1 MGNCGAMARTAY
13 EGGAMSI
20 WQTVTWNVAR
30 TGGFTAYVLLTLA
43 VAVGLALTMQ
53 LQSPSHWPRLL
64 NSELH
69 NFLTLLSAV
78 FVVVHILAV
87 WIDPFTRFGWSE
99 VFIPFVSHYRVTW
112 MALGIIALYLG
123 IAISI
128 STWLRPLIGYA
139 WWRRLHILTLG
150 VYALVT
156 IHGIATGSD
165 TQTWW
170 GLAIYAGSIA
180 LVGGLLCWRLLVPI
194 NERGRSHPVIASLL
208 GLSILAGFIFTVA
221 GPLQPGWNAVANGAT
236 SGNSLLQSVVPSTSR
251 RVTATPQS
259 STASNPFTTPFTAS
273 LQGTLTQN
281 GPDTSGV
288 ETLRINAT
296 LSNGAQ
302 GILTITLKGTQEDF
316 GGQGSGL
323 SITTTQVRLSQ
334 DAAIPL
340 YQGYLTNL
348 RSNEYR
354 WHMTA
359 LLAKAD
365 ASTSTSRVQLQIEM
379 QVDSSGQMTGVIQGV
394 PVQGSPSI
402 PGTQQV

>member
-1 MGNCGAMARTAY
+1 
-13 EGGAMSI
+13 MSI

-69 NFLTLLSAV
+69 NFLTLLSVV
-78 FVVVHILAV
+78 FVGVHILAV

-99 VFIPFVSHYRVTW
+99 VFIPFVSHYRAIW
-112 MALGIIALYLG
+112 MATGILALYLG
-123 IAISI
+123 IAIGI
-128 STWLRPLIGYA
+128 STWLRPLIGYT
-139 WWRRLHILTLG
+139 WWRRLHFMTLS

-180 LVGGLLCWRLLVPI
+180 LVGGLLCWRLLVPV
-194 NERGRSHPVIASLL
+194 NERSRRHPVIASLV
-208 GLSILAGFIFTVA
+208 GLTILAGLIFTVA
-221 GPLQPGWNAVANGAT
+221 GPLRPGWNALANGVT
-236 SGNSLLQSVVPSTSR
+236 SGNSLLQSVVPSTSK
-251 RVTATPQS
+251 RVP
-259 STASNPFTTPFTAS
+259 STSQGSNTSNPFATPFTAS
-273 LQGTLTQN
+273 LQGTLAQN

-288 ETLRINAT
+288 VTLHINAT
-296 LSNGAQ
+296 LSYSAQ
-302 GILTITLKGTQEDF
+302 GVLTIMLKGTQENF
-316 GGQGSGL
+316 GGQGSEL
-323 SITTTQVRLSQ
+323 SITSTQVKLSQ

-340 YQGYLTNL
+340 YQGYLTGL

-354 WHMTA
+354 WRMTA
-359 LLAKAD
+359 LLAKVG
-365 ASTSTSRVQLQIEM
+365 ASTSRIQVQIEM
-379 QVDSSGQMTGVIQGV
+379 QVDSSGQLNGMIQGV